1 MTRVIVLYPY
11 KIDKEGT
18 IHIREMAKTKQKG
31 YKAKMKR
38 LTAMGIFVSE
48 ELMEIKE
55 GINAK
60 EKTDI

>member
-18 IHIREMAKTKQKG
+18 IHMRAMVKSKCKG

-38 LTAMGIFVSE
+38 LVAMGIFVSE
-48 ELMEIKE
+48 DVIEIKE
-55 GINAK
+55 EG
-60 EKTDI
+60 